1 MKHVGLWPLLNGFE
15 HKFNDLF
22 NKMFFFKKKLYPCSF
37 LFTSSCGSHHEFLD
51 GGLLLIAELLKQ
63 GFPVAKL
70 KSSLYLYH
78 KWPHQCS
85 VWCSET
91 FKFAR
96 LVPSWDVRYDFHVKS
111 MFDSGHVLFM
121 SFLFIFAYWCPT
133 RFHVV
138 HDLLT
143 PPEHPC
149 FVVGSCCSIISFLY
163 NVLWVI
169 VCPFCDFSLVL
180 CLVFPSLI
188 YGFWLPPLVCS
199 SCSHLNMWCSPSKKI
214 KKRFNIKLNML

>member
-1 MKHVGLWPLLNGFE
+1 M
-15 HKFNDLF
+15 
-22 NKMFFFKKKLYPCSF
+22 
-37 LFTSSCGSHHEFLD
+37 FTSSCGSHHDFLD
-51 GGLLLIAELLKQ
+51 GGLLLIAELQKQ

-70 KSSLYLYH
+70 KLSLYLYH

-96 LVPSWDVRYDFHVKS
+96 LVLSWDVRYDFHVKS
-111 MFDSGHVLFM
+111 MFDSGHFYLCHFYLFSYTGVQHDFM
-121 SFLFIFAYWCPT
+121 WCMICWPFRNTPALYW
-133 RFHVV
+133 
-138 HDLLT
+138 
-143 PPEHPC
+143 
-149 FVVGSCCSIISFLY
+149 GSCCSIISFLY

-180 CLVFPSLI
+180 CVVFPSLI

-199 SCSHLNMWCSPSKKI
+199 SCSHLNMWCSPSNKI
-214 KKRFNIKLNML
+214 NNVST